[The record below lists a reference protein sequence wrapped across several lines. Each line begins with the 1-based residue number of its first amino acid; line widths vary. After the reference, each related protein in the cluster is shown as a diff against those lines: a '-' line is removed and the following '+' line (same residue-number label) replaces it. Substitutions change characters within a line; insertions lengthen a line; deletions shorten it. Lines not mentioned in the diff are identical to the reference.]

1 MAGFDPAQV
10 EGRVNR
16 WIVGEAARA
25 ARAVTEALDAY
36 RFDAAAGAVY
46 HFTWDVFCD
55 WYLEFSKPVLSGPD
69 GAAKDETRA
78 AAAWVLDTILGLLH
92 PFMPFVTEELWGRID
107 EGRAGTLI
115 TAPWPALDES
125 IGDADAAQEMDWVV
139 RLVTQVR
146 AVRAEM
152 NVPAGARIALSLRG
166 AGPETAAR
174 LGRHREVIARLA
186 RLSEAEATDGEIPS
200 GSVQMMLDEAT
211 VVLPL
216 AGVIEFDK
224 ERARL
229 DRELGKV
236 GKERAK
242 LESKLGNEQFLA
254 RAPDHVV
261 EEQRVRLDEACTAEA
276 RLKAALERI
285 AAA

>member
-1 MAGFDPAQV
+1 
-10 EGRVNR
+10 
-16 WIVGEAARA
+16 
-25 ARAVTEALDAY
+25 
-36 RFDAAAGAVY
+36 
-46 HFTWDVFCD
+46 
-55 WYLEFSKPVLSGPD
+55 
-69 GAAKDETRA
+69 
-78 AAAWVLDTILGLLH
+78 
-92 PFMPFVTEELWGRID
+92 
-107 EGRAGTLI
+107 
-115 TAPWPALDES
+115 
-125 IGDADAAQEMDWVV
+125 MDWVV
-139 RLVTQVR
+139 RLVTAVR

-152 NVPAGARIALSLRG
+152 NVPAGARIALGLRG

-186 RLSEAEATDGEIPS
+186 RLSEAAAADGEVPA

-242 LESKLGNEQFLA
+242 LESKLENEQFLA
-254 RAPDHVV
+254 RAPAHVV
-261 EEQRVRLDEACTAEA
+261 EEQRGRLDEACTAEA

-285 AAA
+285 AAS

>member
-1 MAGFDPAQV
+1 
-10 EGRVNR
+10 
-16 WIVGEAARA
+16 
-25 ARAVTEALDAY
+25 
-36 RFDAAAGAVY
+36 
-46 HFTWDVFCD
+46 
-55 WYLEFSKPVLSGPD
+55 
-69 GAAKDETRA
+69 
-78 AAAWVLDTILGLLH
+78 
-92 PFMPFVTEELWGRID
+92 
-107 EGRAGTLI
+107 
-115 TAPWPALDES
+115 
-125 IGDADAAQEMDWVV
+125 MDWVV

-152 NVPAGARIALSLRG
+152 NVPAGARIVLGLRG
-166 AGPETAAR
+166 AGPETEAR
-174 LGRHREVIARLA
+174 LGRHREVIQRLA
-186 RLSEAEATDGEIPS
+186 RLSHADAADGDVPA